1 MNLADE
7 IVKMHQ
13 SGKPKSYI
21 SRKLKTNTETINQ
34 ALVAANIPLKKADQW
49 REKFVEAYHRSNG
62 CHSTI
67 AREFNVSRE
76 YVRQI
81 LATTDLKATGLRQKT
96 VETKAKIVELV
107 KNGKTTNEILSEVEI
122 SRSYLVDILHQKNLK
137 PAKVSLKKYTEE
149 QLIELYKKHNGNYQA
164 INRELGV
171 KNIANAFKRYGLSK
185 RYPGVGRFKEKT
197 LYA

>member
-1 MNLADE
+1 MNLNE
-7 IVKMHQ
+7 QIVKMHQ
-13 SGKPKSYI
+13 DGKTKAYI
-21 SRKLKTNTETINQ
+21 NRKLKTNTEAINQ
-34 ALVAANIPLKKADQW
+34 ALKEANIPVKKADQW
-49 REKFVEAYHRSNG
+49 KEKFMAAYERCNG

-81 LATTDLKATGLRQKT
+81 LSTTDLKATGLRQKT
-96 VETKAKIVELV
+96 VETKNKIVELV
-107 KNGKTTNEILSEVEI
+107 KNGKTTTEILNEVEI

-149 QLIELYKKHNGNYQA
+149 GLIALYQKHKGNYQA

-171 KNIANAFKRYGLSK
+171 KNIANAFRRYGLSDK
-185 RYPGVGRFKEKT
+185 FPGIGRFKEQQ
-197 LYA
+197 